1 MTFTAPQNLHTPRL
15 VVRLVSRDD
24 LPALM
29 RMNGDERVTRFLP
42 YATWAL
48 PADGEAW
55 FDRMDAAH
63 ATGTSLQFVI
73 VERATSV
80 AVGTS
85 LLFRYE
91 AGSAR
96 AELGYALGRDCWGRG
111 YMDEALVALIGHA
124 FGPMGLRRLE
134 AEVNPDNRASTR
146 LLDALG
152 FVNEGLRRLRWTAKG
167 ATYDVFAY
175 GLLKGELIPSI
186 ARDQPA

>member
-80 AVGTS
+80 AVGTC
-85 LLFRYE
+85 LIFRYE

-111 YMDEALVALIGHA
+111 YMAEALTALIGHA

-134 AEVNPDNRASTR
+134 AEVNPDTAPRPGCSMRWASSTKGC
-146 LLDALG
+146 DACAG
-152 FVNEGLRRLRWTAKG
+152 PQKAPPTTCSRTG
-167 ATYDVFAY
+167 
-175 GLLKGELIPSI
+175 S
-186 ARDQPA
+186 